1 MRKLYALFLLGCA
14 LVITGACAGR
24 MAEKRTGNLK
34 ILVEIRPEMNYVTH
48 LYTLAELGFSDSAY
62 AENMQVVMDRVV
74 NEGEERTLL

>member
-1 MRKLYALFLLGCA
+1 MKILALFFWGCA
-14 LVITGACAGR
+14 LVITSACAGH
-24 MAEKRTGNLK
+24 MAEERTGNLK
-34 ILVEIRPEMNYVTH
+34 ILVEIRPEVNYVTH